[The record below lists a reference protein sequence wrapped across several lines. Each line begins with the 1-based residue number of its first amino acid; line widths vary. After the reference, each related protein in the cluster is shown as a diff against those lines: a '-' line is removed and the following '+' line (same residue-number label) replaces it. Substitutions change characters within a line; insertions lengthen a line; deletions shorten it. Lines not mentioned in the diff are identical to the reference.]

1 MNKIANTEVE
11 INIFNLLKKL
21 WKKKFL
27 ITFVAIAFATAGLFY
42 SLFIVTPQYTS
53 STRIYVINP
62 NTPNNSITAQDLQA
76 GSFLA
81 NDYKEMITSTDVLEK
96 VISSEK
102 LNYPSSQ
109 LLQKITVSILKD
121 TRVISI
127 SVEDANPKMS
137 QKLANSVREAA
148 VSKIKAVTQV
158 EDITTL
164 EKGNLPKAPS
174 SPNIKKNVLIG
185 FIVGAGLSTIVLV
198 IMGILDDRVNTEED
212 IEKVLGLTSLGI
224 VPDLNKL

>member
-1 MNKIANTEVE
+1 
-11 INIFNLLKKL
+11 FNLLKKL

-62 NTPNNSITAQDLQA
+62 NNSITAQDLQA

-81 NDYKEMITSTDVLEK
+81 NDYKEIITSTDVLEK

>member
-62 NTPNNSITAQDLQA
+62 NNSITVQDLQA

-81 NDYKEMITSTDVLEK
+81 NDYKEIITSTDVLEK

-212 IEKVLGLTSLGI
+212 IEKALGLTSLGI

>member
-11 INIFNLLKKL
+11 INIFNLFKKL

-53 STRIYVINP
+53 STRIYVI
-62 NTPNNSITAQDLQA
+62 TPNNSITAQDLQA

-81 NDYKEMITSTDVLEK
+81 NDYKEIITSTDVLEK

-127 SVEDANPKMS
+127 SVEDANPKIS

>member
-53 STRIYVINP
+53 STRIYVI
-62 NTPNNSITAQDLQA
+62 TPNNSITAQDLQA

-81 NDYKEMITSTDVLEK
+81 NDYKEIITSTDVLEK

-137 QKLANSVREAA
+137 QKLANSVRETA

-212 IEKVLGLTSLGI
+212 IEKALGLTSLGI

>member
-62 NTPNNSITAQDLQA
+62 NNSITAQDLQA

-81 NDYKEMITSTDVLEK
+81 NDYKEIITSTDVLEK

-198 IMGILDDRVNTEED
+198 IMGILDDRVNNEED

>member
-53 STRIYVINP
+53 STRIYVI
-62 NTPNNSITAQDLQA
+62 TPNNSITAQDLQA

-81 NDYKEMITSTDVLEK
+81 NDYKEIITSTDVLEK

-212 IEKVLGLTSLGI
+212 IEKALGLTSLGI
-224 VPDLNKL
+224 VPDFNKL

>member
-62 NTPNNSITAQDLQA
+62 NNSITAQDLQA

-81 NDYKEMITSTDVLEK
+81 NDYKEIITSTDVLEK

-174 SPNIKKNVLIG
+174 SPNIKKNLLIG

>member
-42 SLFIVTPQYTS
+42 SLFIVTPLYTS

-81 NDYKEMITSTDVLEK
+81 NDYKEIITSTDVLEK

-212 IEKVLGLTSLGI
+212 IEKALGLTSLGI

>member
-42 SLFIVTPQYTS
+42 SLFIVTPQYIS

-81 NDYKEMITSTDVLEK
+81 NDYKEIITSTDVLEK

-212 IEKVLGLTSLGI
+212 IEKALGLTSLGI

>member
-1 MNKIANTEVE
+1 
-11 INIFNLLKKL
+11 
-21 WKKKFL
+21 
-27 ITFVAIAFATAGLFY
+27 
-42 SLFIVTPQYTS
+42 TPQYTS

-81 NDYKEMITSTDVLEK
+81 NDYKEIITSTDVLEK

>member
-62 NTPNNSITAQDLQA
+62 NNSITAQDLQA

-81 NDYKEMITSTDVLEK
+81 NDYKEIITSTDVLEK

-212 IEKVLGLTSLGI
+212 IEKALGLTSLGI

>member
-42 SLFIVTPQYTS
+42 SLFIVTAQYTS
-53 STRIYVINP
+53 STRIYVI
-62 NTPNNSITAQDLQA
+62 TPNNSITAQDLQA

-81 NDYKEMITSTDVLEK
+81 NDYKEIITSTDVLEK

-212 IEKVLGLTSLGI
+212 IEKALGLTSLGI

>member
-11 INIFNLLKKL
+11 INIFNHLKKL

-42 SLFIVTPQYTS
+42 SLFIVTSQYTS

-81 NDYKEMITSTDVLEK
+81 NDYKEIITSTDVLEK

-212 IEKVLGLTSLGI
+212 IEKGLGLTSLGI

>member
-27 ITFVAIAFATAGLFY
+27 ITFVAIAFATVGLFY

-81 NDYKEMITSTDVLEK
+81 NDYKEIITSTDVLEK

>member
-53 STRIYVINP
+53 STRIYVI
-62 NTPNNSITAQDLQA
+62 TPNNSITAQDLQA

-81 NDYKEMITSTDVLEK
+81 NDYKEIITSTDVLEK

-164 EKGNLPKAPS
+164 EKGNLPKAPF

-212 IEKVLGLTSLGI
+212 IEKALGLTSLGI

>member
-53 STRIYVINP
+53 STRIYVI
-62 NTPNNSITAQDLQA
+62 TPNNSITAQDLQA

-81 NDYKEMITSTDVLEK
+81 NDYKEIITSTDVLEK

-212 IEKVLGLTSLGI
+212 IEKALGLTSLGI
-224 VPDLNKL
+224 VPDWNKL

>member
-27 ITFVAIAFATAGLFY
+27 ITFVAIAFATNGLFY

-81 NDYKEMITSTDVLEK
+81 NDYKEIITSTDVLEK

-212 IEKVLGLTSLGI
+212 IEKALGLTSLGI

>member
-53 STRIYVINP
+53 STRIYVI
-62 NTPNNSITAQDLQA
+62 TPNNSITAQDLQA
-76 GSFLA
+76 RSFLA
-81 NDYKEMITSTDVLEK
+81 NDYKEIITSTDVLEK

-212 IEKVLGLTSLGI
+212 IEKALGLTSLGI

>member
-62 NTPNNSITAQDLQA
+62 NNSITAQDLQA

-81 NDYKEMITSTDVLEK
+81 NDYKEIITSTDVLEK

>member
-53 STRIYVINP
+53 STRIYVI
-62 NTPNNSITAQDLQA
+62 TPNNSITAQDLQA

-81 NDYKEMITSTDVLEK
+81 NDYKEIITSTDVLEK

-212 IEKVLGLTSLGI
+212 IEKALGLTSLGI

>member
-53 STRIYVINP
+53 STRIYVI
-62 NTPNNSITAQDLQA
+62 TPNNSITAQDLQA

-81 NDYKEMITSTDVLEK
+81 NDYKEIITSTDVLEK

>member
-27 ITFVAIAFATAGLFY
+27 ITFVAIAFATTGLFY

-81 NDYKEMITSTDVLEK
+81 NDYKEIITSTDVLEK

>member
-42 SLFIVTPQYTS
+42 NLFIVTPQYTS
-53 STRIYVINP
+53 STRIYVI
-62 NTPNNSITAQDLQA
+62 TPNNSITAQDLQA

-81 NDYKEMITSTDVLEK
+81 NDYKEIITSTDVLEK

-212 IEKVLGLTSLGI
+212 IEKALGLTSLGI

>member
-53 STRIYVINP
+53 STRIYVI
-62 NTPNNSITAQDLQA
+62 TPNNSITAQDLQA

-81 NDYKEMITSTDVLEK
+81 NDYKEIITSTDVLEK

-127 SVEDANPKMS
+127 SVEDVNPKMS

-212 IEKVLGLTSLGI
+212 IEKALGLTSLGI

>member
-62 NTPNNSITAQDLQA
+62 NNSITAQDLQA

-81 NDYKEMITSTDVLEK
+81 NDYKEIITSTDVLEK

-148 VSKIKAVTQV
+148 VSKIKTVTQV

>member
-53 STRIYVINP
+53 STRIYVI
-62 NTPNNSITAQDLQA
+62 TPNNSITEQDLQA

-81 NDYKEMITSTDVLEK
+81 NDYKEIITSTDVLEK

-158 EDITTL
+158 ENITTL

-212 IEKVLGLTSLGI
+212 IEKALGLTSLGI

>member
-11 INIFNLLKKL
+11 INIFNLFKKL

-62 NTPNNSITAQDLQA
+62 NNSITAQDLQA

-81 NDYKEMITSTDVLEK
+81 NDYKEIITSTDVLEK

>member
-62 NTPNNSITAQDLQA
+62 NNSITAQDLQA

-81 NDYKEMITSTDVLEK
+81 NDYKEIITSTDVLEK

-137 QKLANSVREAA
+137 QRLANSVREAA

-212 IEKVLGLTSLGI
+212 IEKALGLTSLGI

>member
-11 INIFNLLKKL
+11 INIFNLFKKL

-53 STRIYVINP
+53 STRIYVI
-62 NTPNNSITAQDLQA
+62 TPNNSITAQDLQA

-81 NDYKEMITSTDVLEK
+81 NDYKEIITSTDVLEK

>member
-53 STRIYVINP
+53 STRIYVI
-62 NTPNNSITAQDLQA
+62 TPNNSITAQDLQA
-76 GSFLA
+76 GSFLV
-81 NDYKEMITSTDVLEK
+81 NDYKEIITSTDVLEK

>member
-53 STRIYVINP
+53 STRIYVI
-62 NTPNNSITAQDLQA
+62 TPNNSITAQDLQA

-81 NDYKEMITSTDVLEK
+81 NDYKEIITSTDVLEK

-137 QKLANSVREAA
+137 QRLANSVREAA

-212 IEKVLGLTSLGI
+212 IEKALGLTSLGI

>member
-53 STRIYVINP
+53 STRIYVI
-62 NTPNNSITAQDLQA
+62 TPNNSITAQDLQA

-81 NDYKEMITSTDVLEK
+81 NDYKEIIKSTDVLEK

-212 IEKVLGLTSLGI
+212 IEKALGLTSLGI

>member
-11 INIFNLLKKL
+11 INIFNLFKKL

-62 NTPNNSITAQDLQA
+62 NNSITAQDLQA

-81 NDYKEMITSTDVLEK
+81 NDYKEIITSTDVLEK

-158 EDITTL
+158 EDIATL

>member
-27 ITFVAIAFATAGLFY
+27 ITFVAIAFATAGFFY

-81 NDYKEMITSTDVLEK
+81 NDYKEIITSTDVLEK

>member
-62 NTPNNSITAQDLQA
+62 NNSITAQDLQA

-81 NDYKEMITSTDVLEK
+81 NDYKEIITSTDVLEK

-109 LLQKITVSILKD
+109 LLQKITVYILKD